1 MSASPDFLTE
11 AQRWMR
17 YAREELTL
25 ACVLASDADSP
36 ARLVCWHSQQAA
48 EKALKAALIVNG
60 TESPRTHN
68 LVALRALLPSAL
80 ARRMDIAELAELTQ
94 WGTESRYPG
103 DWDEPSD
110 EDAAEVFDVAN
121 RAVAVLED
129 VVSGAVRAHG
139 LTAG

>member
-1 MSASPDFLTE
+1 MSVSPDALAE

-17 YAREELTL
+17 YAREELAL
-25 ACVLASDADSP
+25 AGVLSSDADSP

-48 EKALKAALIVNG
+48 EKALKAALIIKG
-60 TESPRTHN
+60 TRFPRTHN

-80 ARRMDIAELAELTQ
+80 AEELDIAELAELTQ

-110 EDAAEVFDVAN
+110 EEAAEVLHVADGVVARVDGLVS
-121 RAVAVLED
+121 RAVRENAE
-129 VVSGAVRAHG
+129 
-139 LTAG
+139 

>member
-1 MSASPDFLTE
+1 MSVSPDAVAE

-25 ACVLASDADSP
+25 ARALASDGDSP

-48 EKALKAALIVNG
+48 EKALKAALIITG
-60 TESPRTHN
+60 IGFPRTHN
-68 LVALRALLPSAL
+68 LVALRALLPLPL
-80 ARRMDIAELAELTQ
+80 AQKMDIAELAELTQ

-110 EDAAEVFDVAN
+110 GDAAEVLDVADGV
-121 RAVAVLED
+121 VALVDCLVLA
-129 VVSGAVRAHG
+129 AVRKSEG
-139 LTAG
+139 

>member
-1 MSASPDFLTE
+1 MSASPEAVAE

-17 YAREELTL
+17 YAREELAL
-25 ACVLASDADSP
+25 AKVLASDADSP

-48 EKALKAALIVNG
+48 EKALKAALIING
-60 TESPRTHN
+60 IGFPRTHN

-80 ARRMDIAELAELTQ
+80 AEKIDIAELAELTQ

-110 EDAAEVFDVAN
+110 EEAAAMLDAAVGAIAVVEGLVS
-121 RAVAVLED
+121 RAVRKSE
-129 VVSGAVRAHG
+129 G
-139 LTAG
+139 

>member
-1 MSASPDFLTE
+1 MSASPEAVTE

-25 ACVLASDADSP
+25 AKVLASDADSP

-48 EKALKAALIVNG
+48 EKALKAALITSG
-60 TESPRTHN
+60 IEFPRTHN
-68 LVALRALLPSAL
+68 LVALRVLLPLAL
-80 ARRMDIAELAELTQ
+80 AEKMDIVELAELTQ

-110 EDAAEVFDVAN
+110 EEAAAMLDAAVGV
-121 RAVAVLED
+121 VAVVEGL
-129 VVSGAVRAHG
+129 GA
-139 LTAG
+139 LST